1 MYLIQ
6 LLIPLYDN
14 AGQRFSQTMYSG
26 MEHELAERFGG
37 LTAFTR
43 APAQGL
49 WKNAGETARDDIVV
63 FEVMSPALDREWWA
77 HYRAS
82 LEALFRQDHLIIR
95 AQAIEPL

>member
-14 AGQRFSQTMYSG
+14 AGQRFSETIYSAI
-26 MEHELAERFGG
+26 EHELTERFGG

-49 WKNAGETARDDIVV
+49 WKNADETACDDIVV
-63 FEVMSPALDREWWA
+63 LEVMSPVLDREWWA
-77 HYRAS
+77 RYRAS
-82 LEALFRQDHLIIR
+82 LKSLFRQDHLVVR